1 MVISLDSNRVRAIKF
16 MAQPKAIFYPLEKF
30 PETKS
35 KVPGF
40 IWVNA
45 LKPKKIDF
53 Q

>member
-1 MVISLDSNRVRAIKF
+1 MVLSFDSNRVRAIKF